1 MKALKARIAALGF
14 EALSKTVYVC
24 RHGDLVHT
32 VMINK
37 DRYGG
42 HIVSVLV
49 SIPAFFDAD
58 AALSVETLQSPLAG
72 DISPRGVV
80 GTYAWDKGI
89 IDENQVAK
97 TIAEFLGCF
106 ATPADVRNALA
117 DQHVYPYFE
126 SRLAADAPPI
136 PAMSGLP
143 LANYAVVGGARS
155 LEYATAAA
163 REKLYAALGEAGFK
177 LAPQPDA
184 IVVRARGS
192 MVDGVSALLD
202 KFGTHVSL
210 TCFPWATAIW
220 QVDKRWKGSYYP
232 MLPFDVLAD
241 GKPAL
246 FTIDE
251 FIDLENSALRELV
264 APGLARAAQVGNHH
278 QFAGALGTDW
288 ARVAENI
295 YRLPVKE

>member
-1 MKALKARIAALGF
+1 
-14 EALSKTVYVC
+14 
-24 RHGDLVHT
+24 
-32 VMINK
+32 
-37 DRYGG
+37 
-42 HIVSVLV
+42 
-49 SIPAFFDAD
+49 
-58 AALSVETLQSPLAG
+58 
-72 DISPRGVV
+72 
-80 GTYAWDKGI
+80 
-89 IDENQVAK
+89 
-97 TIAEFLGCF
+97 
-106 ATPADVRNALA
+106 
-117 DQHVYPYFE
+117 VYPYFE

-143 LANYAVVGGARS
+143 LANYAVAGGARS

-177 LAPQPDA
+177 LAPQPDV
-184 IVVRARGS
+184 IVVRARGN

-210 TCFPWATAIW
+210 TCFPWTTAIW

-251 FIDLENSALRELV
+251 FINLENSALRELV

-278 QFAGALGTDW
+278 QFAGALSTDW
-288 ARVAENI
+288 ARVAENL